1 MIGSD
6 SGKIAI
12 LEFSAEKGQFE
23 RVHAETYGKTGC
35 RRVVPGQYV
44 AADPRGRA
52 VMVGGVEKQKLVYI
66 LNRDSAARLTISSPL
81 EAHKTN
87 TLCFAIVGADV
98 GFDNPIFATLEVDCE
113 EVENDPETNEVLYEN
128 NVVFYEL
135 DLGLNHVVRKWADAV
150 DPTSNHLVAIPGGT
164 DGPGG
169 VLVCSEN
176 FVMWKAQGHADR
188 RCALPRRRD
197 LPADHGLLIVTSAG
211 HRQKDMFFIL
221 VQSEMGDLY
230 KVTLRYEDEAV
241 HEVRRAAPR
250 PTRRHPPLP
259 PPSSPSS
266 PSPSHHPSS
275 LLPPFP
281 HPPPPPHPFLAPSQ
295 VVVRYLDTIPV
306 ATSLCILKS
315 GFLFGAT
322 ESGNHGYYQVQ
333 GLGDDDDA
341 PMCTS
346 AAFEAGS
353 EAVVELEPRPLRNL
367 LQVDEMES
375 LCPLMDAKLLTRDG
389 TPSLVALCGKSAR
402 STLRTLTRGL
412 AVAEMAVSELPG
424 NPNAVW
430 TVKKR
435 RSDAY
440 DAYIV
445 VSFVNA
451 TLVLSI
457 GETVE
462 EVTDSGLKSDSPTV
476 HVALVGD
483 DSIVQVYPSGIRH
496 IRTDGRVNEWR
507 PPRAS
512 RSRTRRRTPRRW

>member
-1 MIGSD
+1 MHLYSLTLQRSSAITAAVCGNFSAPKSQEVVVARGKLLELLRPDENGKVQTVHASEVFGIIRSMSAFRLTGGNRDYLVIGSD

-113 EVENDPETNEVLYEN
+113 EVENDPETNEVLYEK

-197 LPADHGLLIVTSAG
+197 LPADHGLLIVASAV

-241 HEVRRAAPR
+241 HEARRAAPR
-250 PTRRHPPLP
+250 PHPA
-259 PPSSPSS
+259 
-266 PSPSHHPSS
+266 PSPPTALRSS
-275 LLPPFP
+275 
-281 HPPPPPHPFLAPSQ
+281 
-295 VVVRYLDTIPV
+295 
-306 ATSLCILKS
+306 
-315 GFLFGAT
+315 
-322 ESGNHGYYQVQ
+322 
-333 GLGDDDDA
+333 
-341 PMCTS
+341 
-346 AAFEAGS
+346 
-353 EAVVELEPRPLRNL
+353 
-367 LQVDEMES
+367 
-375 LCPLMDAKLLTRDG
+375 
-389 TPSLVALCGKSAR
+389 
-402 STLRTLTRGL
+402 
-412 AVAEMAVSELPG
+412 
-424 NPNAVW
+424 
-430 TVKKR
+430 
-435 RSDAY
+435 
-440 DAYIV
+440 
-445 VSFVNA
+445 
-451 TLVLSI
+451 SI
-457 GETVE
+457 
-462 EVTDSGLKSDSPTV
+462 SSSWF
-476 HVALVGD
+476 
-483 DSIVQVYPSGIRH
+483 S
-496 IRTDGRVNEWR
+496 
-507 PPRAS
+507 
-512 RSRTRRRTPRRW
+512 